1 MSATLKE
8 ICVVNDLDQ
17 IKQILMPENK
27 TKQEIFRDDDW
38 DNRWNWDTSELVY
51 DDELDEKKNL
61 WINEC
66 CIAISPFLDTLV
78 LGRLQ
83 TISIFHI
90 NNSNDNVI
98 KNTFNMVYTT
108 TLSADQPEES
118 ITCILLLPFVSHQ
131 KSAANFR
138 DWTAILCG
146 FTSGFFRIYSENG
159 KTLLSNSFH
168 NEPVLNI
175 ECRTY
180 SASSLLT
187 EQTDEIVIVYPSA
200 VIQIDGFTLL
210 QTLRICRNR
219 LSRSDVNDYKS
230 SGYFDINDNQTKFT
244 FKKWLFE
251 TASEGRI
258 NDCKN
263 VCSFIKNNFDALVSH
278 SISGS
283 KTLSNDFGDL
293 FITTGSDPYVGFYR
307 AKEVIKRTIFR
318 IYTIVLN

>member
-1 MSATLKE
+1 M
-8 ICVVNDLDQ
+8 
-17 IKQILMPENK
+17 
-27 TKQEIFRDDDW
+27 
-38 DNRWNWDTSELVY
+38 
-51 DDELDEKKNL
+51 
-61 WINEC
+61 
-66 CIAISPFLDTLV
+66 
-78 LGRLQ
+78 
-83 TISIFHI
+83 
-90 NNSNDNVI
+90 
-98 KNTFNMVYTT
+98 
-108 TLSADQPEES
+108 
-118 ITCILLLPFVSHQ
+118 PFVSHQ

-180 SASSLLT
+180 SASSLPT

-293 FITTGSDPYVGFYR
+293 FITTGSDPYVGFFR
-307 AKEVIKRTIFR
+307 AKEVIKRTIFEF
-318 IYTIVLN
+318 IP